1 MIKNKIE
8 IEVCFNVTYFVC
20 STIKML
26 SLKEN
31 WKKIIIET
39 CKCIENP
46 VVFTPLKWSFSK
58 QMRFN
63 QANEWKT
70 KSETES
76 LCVLR
81 ILLSCYFASF
91 FCMVVVF
98 LFLLYCFMDTLRLM
112 DRQLLIPRYAYN
124 YLYQQYHSAQWEK
137 KQKQK
142 NDENGKSHYEHKWH
156 TFVGILAMCIF
167 AFDSSYSSWYSF
179 CSLFSLSINKFYRS
193 QSDRRQC
200 SCIFVPVYE
209 TIDHLCS
216 VFFRF

>member
-1 MIKNKIE
+1 
-8 IEVCFNVTYFVC
+8 
-20 STIKML
+20 
-26 SLKEN
+26 
-31 WKKIIIET
+31 
-39 CKCIENP
+39 
-46 VVFTPLKWSFSK
+46 
-58 QMRFN
+58 MRFN

-156 TFVGILAMCIF
+156 TFVGILAMCILPLILPILVDIHF
-167 AFDSSYSSWYSF
+167 FHF
-179 CSLFSLSINKFYRS
+179 FLCLSINCIDRKVIDGNVYASSS
-193 QSDRRQC
+193 QFTRRL
-200 SCIFVPVYE
+200 IIYA
-209 TIDHLCS
+209 
-216 VFFRF
+216 VFFSFLTQVSSSGFLWMEILFFWKKKLCF